1 MAKPPAETF
10 VRTKQDRFTS
20 KFGNRIWRIDFT
32 GLEDRKNYYTFVDP
46 TMRNYV
52 NWQHIIEN
60 PDSGFLISNLTLK
73 VCAPDLISADSKPV
87 IEHQGNPDSINDAVR
102 EYWQETADFH
112 ATNMQNLHRLVKKPR
127 KR

>member
-1 MAKPPAETF
+1 MAQPQAETF

-20 KFGNRIWRIDFT
+20 RYGNRIWRIDFT

-46 TMRNYV
+46 TNRNYL

-60 PDSGFLISNLTLK
+60 PESGFLISNLTLK
-73 VCAPDLISADSKPV
+73 TGQADLVSADSRPV
-87 IEHQGNPDSINDAVR
+87 IEHQGDPDAITDAVK

-112 ATNMQNLHRLVKKPR
+112 ATNMQNLHSLVKRKPR
-127 KR
+127 K